1 MTNNSAVL
9 TTTRPSSL
17 SKALSKALSTSLACV
32 VLAGCG
38 GKNIDTPSSPP
49 QTITNSA
56 QQPAPA
62 SQFDLSHW
70 YLTVPLDEDGDRVSD
85 VYDVSELKTYSHP
98 EFFYLNEQKHMVFAT
113 PNRAA
118 TERTST
124 NTRSELR
131 YMFRGE
137 DTSILE
143 GSPSNNFALATH
155 KNPQQFAA
163 IGGKLD
169 ATLHVDHVAINAGYP
184 NKPPAYSVV
193 IGQVHAF
200 QLDDNKQ
207 KAGYGWGNEPLK
219 ISYKKWPN
227 HKTGSVFWTYERN
240 LATDNPERIDIA
252 YPVWGNNW
260 DDAADPGENGI
271 ALGEEFSY
279 TINIFENVMH
289 LVFTSTKHP
298 TVHHQINLANNVDAN
313 GDVDEADY
321 PYAYQDETLYFKAGA
336 YNQCSTKQNDPS
348 FRYPGCAGTGDWT
361 TDLAN
366 GDYTKVT
373 FSALTAGP
381 ATPMPS
387 SMTVQK

>member
-1 MTNNSAVL
+1 MTIKSAVL
-9 TTTRPSSL
+9 TTSRSL
-17 SKALSKALSTSLACV
+17 SIAISTSLASV

-38 GKNIDTPSSPP
+38 GKNINTPAGVS
-49 QTITNSA
+49 QTGSNSD
-56 QQPAPA
+56 QQLAPA

-70 YLTVPLDEDGDRVSD
+70 YLTVPLDDDDDHVSD
-85 VYDVSELKTYSHP
+85 VYDVAKLKTYSHP
-98 EFFYLNEQKHMVFAT
+98 DFFYLNEQNHMVFAT

-137 DTSILE
+137 DLSIAE
-143 GSPSNNFALATH
+143 GAPNNNFALAAH
-155 KNPQQFAA
+155 KNAQQFAA
-163 IGGKLD
+163 IGGRLD

-207 KAGYGWGNEPLK
+207 RDGYGWGNEPLK

-240 LATDNPERIDIA
+240 LATKDPKRIDIA

-260 DDAADPGENGI
+260 DNPADPGDKGI

-289 LVFTSTKHP
+289 LVFTSANHP
-298 TVHHQINLANNVDAN
+298 KVHHQINLANNIDAK
-313 GDVDEADY
+313 GDVDDSDY

-348 FRYPGCAGTGDWT
+348 FRYPACAGTGDWE
-361 TDLAN
+361 TDFAN

-373 FSALTAGP
+373 FSALIAAP
-381 ATPMPS
+381 ATPMS
-387 SMTVQK
+387 SSVAVQN